1 MSSYHDDKDNMSLHI
16 TSSYLKYLQNHN
28 LGRSWSGDE
37 VSNLKEAAFRMVG
50 PKFHQ
55 IRWFVHQTWRMG
67 GCSIY
72 LYLHL
77 WMIFW
82 LKNVEECWRSYGL
95 WIAMKVIASVSFD
108 AEVDHGSSDLYWNR
122 IPGNPRVYH
131 HVQYQKW
138 PSSNAPK
145 SIFHCL
151 NIAEVSTIRWSNPNH
166 SPIFGHFFGL
176 DCQLLT
182 SPNSPFFHGFHGFH
196 GERNHGIFR
205 PPENAEFF
213 EPRAVHHFGSLGQA
227 EGPSA
232 WTNVR
237 KGSPVGDPKVGR
249 DLNTM
254 EK

>member
-1 MSSYHDDKDNMSLHI
+1 
-16 TSSYLKYLQNHN
+16 
-28 LGRSWSGDE
+28 
-37 VSNLKEAAFRMVG
+37 
-50 PKFHQ
+50 
-55 IRWFVHQTWRMG
+55 
-67 GCSIY
+67 
-72 LYLHL
+72 
-77 WMIFW
+77 
-82 LKNVEECWRSYGL
+82 
-95 WIAMKVIASVSFD
+95 MKVIASVRFD

-182 SPNSPFFHGFHGFH
+182 SPNSPFFHGKTWFPWRKKPWNFSTL
-196 GERNHGIFR
+196 
-205 PPENAEFF
+205 